1 MTGFSVGALVRAGA
15 LTMGFFYEALR
26 ASSYRQYYAGRSFI
40 EPVSE
45 TSVFGGKNTKEPS
58 IVLKTGVAVSCAI
71 PSKGATIAVY
81 LLYNIEVPTACA
93 DEMEHQFR
101 INDSVLRYMLVRR
114 DEAVTEKSV
123 IMTETEVAQ
132 KAQGE
137 KSHGGG
143 HSRRGSTGE
152 RKSAAP
158 AIADEVKSTDSQS
171 PASKAQIS
179 ADAPATP
186 TAPTPP
192 TPPTP
197 TAPAPTADVAA
208 TPESNASGGNAG

>member
-1 MTGFSVGALVRAGA
+1 MRHYELVLIVNITQGDRLSSLCQRHRSLVEKHQGAVHRFENWG
-15 LTMGFFYEALR
+15 R
-26 ASSYRQYYAGRSFI
+26 RQLCYPI
-40 EPVSE
+40 
-45 TSVFGGKNTKEPS
+45 
-58 IVLKTGVAVSCAI
+58 
-71 PSKGATIAVY
+71 KGCDNAVY